1 MYRDSVHG
9 KGVLADSTLYACQL
23 SLGREVWLTHKLG
36 PFETRGQGSGV
47 KVEIFNLT
55 SWYHEETP
63 LRITGYQMRPV
74 DATGEPPRVAEH
86 KRAGRSRSPGGR
98 TPRGRS
104 PAAAAARRAWRSR
117 RVAPRWLSCLRVPC
131 SVWAFVAAAAARPAP
146 CRALLW
152 LGVAWLLSDP

>member
-1 MYRDSVHG
+1 
-9 KGVLADSTLYACQL
+9 
-23 SLGREVWLTHKLG
+23 
-36 PFETRGQGSGV
+36 
-47 KVEIFNLT
+47 
-55 SWYHEETP
+55 
-63 LRITGYQMRPV
+63 
-74 DATGEPPRVAEH
+74 
-86 KRAGRSRSPGGR
+86 PGGR

-152 LGVAWLLSDP
+152 LGVAWLLSESYRCLDAAWLHNGCRRRNPRALEARG